1 MKNKIPFINPLP
13 ETNLAINAV
22 IEAGIAVTK
31 IYNEGF
37 ETKFKA
43 NNEPITDADIE
54 SNKIIH
60 KIISESKHPILS
72 EESKDDKKRLEEKT
86 IWIVDPLDGTLDFI
100 NRTDEFTIMIGLVSN
115 QIPILGVI
123 YYPIQNIL
131 YAAQQNQ
138 GAFQLLND
146 KWSKISASNVLDL
159 SKSCVVC
166 SRHHL
171 SEKERAFLE
180 FIHPLQLTEK
190 GSSLKAVDVASG
202 MAEIYFTFSDKIKQW
217 DTCASYCLL
226 KEAGGK
232 ITDVLGN
239 DLKYNT
245 EAINHQNGIVITNGF
260 VHTKLIDSY
269 KKFTNT

>member
-1 MKNKIPFINPLP
+1 M
-13 ETNLAINAV
+13 
-22 IEAGIAVTK
+22 
-31 IYNEGF
+31 
-37 ETKFKA
+37 
-43 NNEPITDADIE
+43 
-54 SNKIIH
+54 
-60 KIISESKHPILS
+60 
-72 EESKDDKKRLEEKT
+72 
-86 IWIVDPLDGTLDFI
+86 
-100 NRTDEFTIMIGLVSN
+100 
-115 QIPILGVI
+115 
-123 YYPIQNIL
+123 
-131 YAAQQNQ
+131 
-138 GAFQLLND
+138 
-146 KWSKISASNVLDL
+146 
-159 SKSCVVC
+159 C

-226 KEAGGK
+226 KEVGGK

-245 EAINHQNGIVITNGF
+245 EVINHQNGIVITNGF